1 MDSRIT
7 AHQKGEVILS
17 EVILSKVVIYT
28 TGICPFCIMAKRIF
42 DDMKVPYEEIRVD
55 KQLEKREEMTKITN
69 RHTVPQVFIGDHHV
83 GGCDDMQDALRSG
96 QLNIWLK
103 EAGIHV

>member
-1 MDSRIT
+1 M
-7 AHQKGEVILS
+7 
-17 EVILSKVVIYT
+17 SKVVMYT

-55 KQLEKREEMTKITN
+55 KNPERRQEMMEITN
-69 RHTVPQVFIGDHHV
+69 RRTVPQVFIGDHHV
-83 GGCDDMQDALRSG
+83 GGCDDTQDALRSG
-96 QLNIWLK
+96 QLNVWLK

>member
-1 MDSRIT
+1 M
-7 AHQKGEVILS
+7 
-17 EVILSKVVIYT
+17 SKVVMYT

-55 KQLEKREEMTKITN
+55 KHPEKRQKMMEITN
-69 RHTVPQVFIGDHHV
+69 RRTVPQVFIGDHHV
-83 GGCDDMQDALRSG
+83 GGCDDTQDALRSG
-96 QLNIWLK
+96 QLNVWLK